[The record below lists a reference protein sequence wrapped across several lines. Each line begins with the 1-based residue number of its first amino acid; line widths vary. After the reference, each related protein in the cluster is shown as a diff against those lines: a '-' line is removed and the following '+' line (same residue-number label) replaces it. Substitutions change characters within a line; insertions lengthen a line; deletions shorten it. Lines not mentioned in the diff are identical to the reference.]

1 MAHAIV
7 GLARKKYAWQEADI
21 VAFDLK
27 AAWRQNLFLMK
38 VSWYCLLRPSTDWK
52 CTFI

>member
-21 VAFDLK
+21 AAFDLK
-27 AAWRQNLFLMK
+27 AAWRQNLPHEGVLVFSLK
-38 VSWYCLLRPSTDWK
+38 A
-52 CTFI
+52 FH